1 MTLRPDPAAMA
12 DLLVIGGGLHGCA
25 TALAAARRGLSVTL
39 LEKDTIA
46 RHASGSNAGGLR
58 RLNRHPAELEL
69 SHLSMRLWRR
79 IDQITGHD
87 CGFQQAPQIRVAES
101 AEDMNRLEG
110 RAALVRELGYSN
122 EVMLTEREMRAH
134 LPAVAEH
141 CCGALASFD
150 DGFAH
155 PHGTTLAFAQA
166 ARRAGVRA
174 LEGQAVSDLAWNGSA
189 WHVASGERV
198 YLARRILNAA
208 GAWGGAIAAMIGDH
222 APVEPIAPMMLVTSR
237 LPAFCKA
244 VVGAAGR
251 PLSFKQMPN
260 GTVVIG
266 GARLG
271 RAEPAHNRTDL
282 RMAELA
288 RSAATAAEIF
298 PIMRSAVIVRA
309 WSGIEGRMPDQIP
322 VMGAALSAPNAFHSF
337 GFSAHGFQLGPAAGE
352 VMAALIDTGAS
363 PIPLDAFSIA
373 RFAQGIPSS
382 PNQGELP

>member
-1 MTLRPDPAAMA
+1 MTPRPGPADMA

-25 TALAAARRGLSVTL
+25 TALAAARRGLSVIL

-46 RHASGSNAGGLR
+46 RHASGNNAGGLR

-101 AEDMNRLEG
+101 AEDMNRLEE

-134 LPAVAEH
+134 LPAVAAH
-141 CCGALASFD
+141 CCGALASLE
-150 DGFAH
+150 DGHAH
-155 PHGTTLAFAQA
+155 PHSTTLAFAQA

-174 LEGQAVSDLAWNGSA
+174 LEGQAVSGLAWNGSA

-198 YLARRILNAA
+198 YRARRILNAA

-271 RAEPAHNRTDL
+271 RADPAHNRTDL

-298 PIMRSAVIVRA
+298 PIVRSAVIVRA

-352 VMAALIDTGAS
+352 VMAALIDTGSS

-382 PNQGELP
+382 PNQGKLP